1 MNHKKVLLSLFLSGL
16 VSVAGAAFAQEGGTA
31 AGADS
36 TGSGARGGD
45 RAREV
50 APSPAVQGGS
60 TPTDVASTQ
69 GNQVGQVTGTVVST
83 TDTALEIKTD
93 TGNRNFIVDRQ
104 TQQLQGMQTGAT
116 VTVYFDKNAN
126 GHDRALR
133 IVSGQATNATTGATG
148 TSDLNRPDPR
158 ANTGAPND
166 SIAPTPRT
174 QTTTGST
181 YGSQTGTTTG
191 TTPDTTGSTG
201 TTTGTSTYGTQTG
214 TTTDT
219 NVSTGT
225 TTGTTATSAGTTG
238 SHLPRTASDM
248 PLVGLLGLGA
258 LAGALAVRS
267 GRNA

>member
-116 VTVYFDKNAN
+116 VTVYVDKNAN

-133 IVSGQATNATTGATG
+133 IVSGQATNAATGATG

-166 SIAPTPRT
+166 SIAPTPGT

-191 TTPDTTGSTG
+191 TTADTTG
-201 TTTGTSTYGTQTG
+201 TTTGTGSTYGTQTG

-225 TTGTTATSAGTTG
+225 TADTTSAGTSG